1 MIDSSGGFVLFIDF
15 VTNIDPNFSTARV
28 ITCLH
33 HPKSGLGEPSVLP
46 IVNTETFS
54 DKIYQNTIA
63 LISTKQPVPR
73 CPPQQAL
80 TILIELQMGLKNS
93 NQTRLKSCAWVKIPL
108 FDSKNRLLS
117 GRWRSPLK
125 KLPIKSESTINNLNG
140 IPDYGTT
147 ELFYRLVNLRD
158 SDEQTDAP
166 ISPVYADNYEP
177 TSQV

>member
-1 MIDSSGGFVLFIDF
+1 M
-15 VTNIDPNFSTARV
+15 TNIDPNYGSARV

-54 DKIYQNTIA
+54 DKQNYQNTVA

-117 GRWRSPLK
+117 GRWKCSLK
-125 KLPIKSESTINNLNG
+125 NLPIKSESTIANLNNV
-140 IPDYGTT
+140 PDYGFT

-158 SDEQTDAP
+158 SDEQTNAP
-166 ISPVYADNYEP
+166 ISPVYANQYE
-177 TSQV
+177 TTAQV

>member
-1 MIDSSGGFVLFIDF
+1 MLFIDF
-15 VTNIDPNFSTARV
+15 VTNIDPNYASARV

-46 IVNTETFS
+46 IVNTEIFS
-54 DKIYQNTIA
+54 EKNNLNTIA

-80 TILIELQMGLKNS
+80 NILIELQMGQKNI

-117 GRWRSPLK
+117 GRWRCQFK
-125 KLPIKSESTINNLNG
+125 ILPIKSELTVKNLNN
-140 IPDYGTT
+140 IPDYGNT

-158 SDEQTDAP
+158 SDEQTNAA
-166 ISPVYADNYEP
+166 ISPIYANQYEL
-177 TSQV
+177 TAQV